1 MAPGSAPLPF
11 PVNDVSADLDI
22 RDGLLTIK
30 RAEGTNGSTMLRA
43 SGELGVGKQ
52 LGGRLDLRV
61 DLVQLEL
68 DDRIKECTPP
78 EYADLWDVFKPRG
91 QVDAYIR
98 LVRSR
103 RGAPLGVGATVICR
117 DVGATYRHFP
127 YTLEHVSGRLT
138 LEGKRLTVE
147 LHSLIGERPAS

>member
-1 MAPGSAPLPF
+1 MPALPF

-78 EYADLWDVFKPRG
+78 NTPISGMSSSRVAKWMPTSVWCGAGEVPRS
-91 QVDAYIR
+91 A
-98 LVRSR
+98 SAR
-103 RGAPLGVGATVICR
+103 R
-117 DVGATYRHFP
+117 
-127 YTLEHVSGRLT
+127 
-138 LEGKRLTVE
+138 
-147 LHSLIGERPAS
+147 